1 MTITLDEFLEKMDC
15 ACTDGRCIFRP
26 STARGMVTNGG
37 CRCAGDYNKKHQ
49 VERLVRWMKIQMRE
63 YE

>member
-1 MTITLDEFLEKMDC
+1 MKITLDEFLEKMDC
-15 ACTDGRCIFRP
+15 ACTDRSCIFRP

-37 CRCAGDYNKKHQ
+37 CRCTGDYNKKHQ
-49 VERLVRWMKIQMRE
+49 LERLVRWMKSQMRE